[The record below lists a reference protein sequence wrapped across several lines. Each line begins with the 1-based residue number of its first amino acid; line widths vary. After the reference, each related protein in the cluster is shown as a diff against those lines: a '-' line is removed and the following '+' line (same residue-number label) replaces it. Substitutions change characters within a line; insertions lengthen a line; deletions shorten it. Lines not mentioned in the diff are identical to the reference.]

1 MADMKDTLGSYSMN
15 IIIFTDLIPKIFKY
29 SWNSQVPSS
38 FARSYPDATFKVV
51 TRDDY
56 YEFLGL

>member
-1 MADMKDTLGSYSMN
+1 MILGIAN
-15 IIIFTDLIPKIFKY
+15 
-29 SWNSQVPSS
+29 VPSS

-51 TRDDY
+51 TRDNY